1 MQEMVWKMGYIDL
14 DTGIEMGS
22 KNQVLGVSSKDDES
36 KLRGKRAVFIGV
48 EEFGTFPRL
57 VDLYNVLIPSV
68 EEGDIV
74 FGFMYLQGT
83 AGDNESDF
91 AGAQEIMYNP
101 KGYNMYALPNV
112 YDRQGQGKPYFVF
125 FFPGY
130 MNRKGCYNED
140 GVSDVIAA
148 LVEILMNRHRVKYN
162 SSDPNTIIK
171 TKAEVPIT
179 PAEAIVKTGVNMFP
193 VADLTE
199 RLGQLENNPR
209 EYDDVFVGELTLN
222 KGQVEFKPTGAT
234 PIREYPLKD
243 NKAEGAIEILKMP
256 ENDRSG
262 RPFSGRY
269 ILSCDPYDDDSS
281 DTMSLGSIYVLDLW
295 TDKHV
300 AYYTGRPMFADNF
313 YEIARRMCLFYN
325 GRMNYENNK
334 KGLFAYFSRMNSL
347 YLLTDVLDFLK
358 DKDMVKGQLYG
369 NKAKG
374 TNATAP
380 INSYGRMLLR
390 NWLLKPTTVMQEVD
404 GEMQEVLIPN
414 LFTLRDKAFIKELI
428 NFNPDGNFD
437 RISSHIM
444 LMLLREDRLIA
455 YQGDLQK
462 SKEDSDP
469 DYLGNDKFFEQNY
482 AERIP
487 LYGRK
492 IPYKAVNLV
501 NKDAN
506 DQ

>member
-1 MQEMVWKMGYIDL
+1 
-14 DTGIEMGS
+14 
-22 KNQVLGVSSKDDES
+22 
-36 KLRGKRAVFIGV
+36 
-48 EEFGTFPRL
+48 
-57 VDLYNVLIPSV
+57 
-68 EEGDIV
+68 
-74 FGFMYLQGT
+74 
-83 AGDNESDF
+83 
-91 AGAQEIMYNP
+91 
-101 KGYNMYALPNV
+101 
-112 YDRQGQGKPYFVF
+112 
-125 FFPGY
+125 
-130 MNRKGCYNED
+130 
-140 GVSDVIAA
+140 
-148 LVEILMNRHRVKYN
+148 
-162 SSDPNTIIK
+162 
-171 TKAEVPIT
+171 
-179 PAEAIVKTGVNMFP
+179 
-193 VADLTE
+193 
-199 RLGQLENNPR
+199 
-209 EYDDVFVGELTLN
+209 
-222 KGQVEFKPTGAT
+222 
-234 PIREYPLKD
+234 
-243 NKAEGAIEILKMP
+243 
-256 ENDRSG
+256 
-262 RPFSGRY
+262 
-269 ILSCDPYDDDSS
+269 
-281 DTMSLGSIYVLDLW
+281 MSLGSIYVLDLW

-300 AYYTGRPMFADNF
+300 AYYTGRPMFADDF

-390 NWLLKPTTVMQEVD
+390 NWLLKPTTVIQEVD

-469 DYLGNDKFFEQNY
+469 DYLGNDKFFE
-482 AERIP
+482 
-487 LYGRK
+487 
-492 IPYKAVNLV
+492 
-501 NKDAN
+501 
-506 DQ
+506 